1 MSLLSPFARAKRWTN
16 TDNFK
21 MSVHVTVKSVSLH
34 NALDASA
41 SYLAIAIA
49 RGQKRFKTLKAVWSS
64 GEAVWNQTLPLTCT
78 LFQDKNTGEFQPKV
92 YKITAE
98 EPRLSLDEILAAHH
112 ATTTAAHLSQLTD
125 EALEEFAALE
135 AIYPCGQ
142 SPNQ

>member
-1 MSLLSPFARAKRWTN
+1 MVHETLTSNAMSLLSPFARAKRWTN

-64 GEAVWNQTLPLTCT
+64 GEAVC
-78 LFQDKNTGEFQPKV
+78 D
-92 YKITAE
+92 
-98 EPRLSLDEILAAHH
+98 RLSNLDCVTVCDVAAV
-112 ATTTAAHLSQLTD
+112 TAPD
-125 EALEEFAALE
+125 ESLVVGDEDFM
-135 AIYPCGQ
+135 
-142 SPNQ
+142 